1 MSVLDASVVQILG
14 VPVYA
19 GDILVWGGLATL
31 LLTLTMSLSRWLGFS
46 RMSIPFMLGTMFTAD
61 RRKATVL
68 GLLVHAVDGWVLA
81 VIYAM
86 AFQRLHTA
94 TWWLGMGFGL
104 IQALFML
111 LIFAPSLPAIH
122 PRMASERHGPSAH
135 RALEPAGFFALNYG
149 RNTPLVTVVAH
160 LIYGAVLG
168 GALQVVVG

>member
-1 MSVLDASVVQILG
+1 MSVLHSAVIHILG

-31 LLTLTMSLSRWLGFS
+31 LLTLSMALSRWLGWS

-61 RRKATVL
+61 RRKATIV
-68 GLLVHAVDGWVLA
+68 GLVVHAVDGWILA

-104 IQALFML
+104 VQALFML
-111 LIFAPSLPAIH
+111 LILAPNLPAIH
-122 PRMASERHGPSAH
+122 PRMASERHGPTAH

-149 RNTPLVTVVAH
+149 RTTPLVTLAAH

-168 GALQVVVG
+168 GAFQVVVG